1 MEKNI
6 KENNMVNIIWNV
18 ADLLRGDFKQSEYGK
33 IILPFIVLRRF
44 DCVLKPT
51 KSDVLKMNETID
63 VENKA
68 PIFKKITGHD
78 FYNISNYDFEKL
90 IDDSSSINSNLNDY
104 LNGFSENVSEIFD
117 SFELRT
123 TIDRLDKNNL
133 LFLIVEK
140 FNSFDFG
147 VDTVNNLTM
156 GYVFEELIRKFSE
169 QSNETAGEHFTPRE
183 VIELMVEIILEP
195 DMAEIT
201 KPGKVVTIFD
211 PACGTGGM
219 LSIAQNKIVEINNDT
234 TVIPFGQELNPET
247 YATCKSDM
255 ILKGNTNSKIV
266 LGNSLSEDG
275 FKNEKYD
282 YMLTNP
288 PFGVDWK
295 KVEKFVKNEEESL
308 GFGGRF
314 GAGTPRISDGQLL
327 FLQHMISKMR
337 PKELGGSR
345 IGVVFNGSPL
355 FTGDAGSGESEIR
368 KWIIENDMLE
378 AIIALPT
385 ELFYNTGIATYIW
398 VITNKK
404 SDSRKGKV
412 RLVNGVNYFEKIRK
426 ALGNKRN
433 EISEVNR
440 EEIVKLYSMKEQHED
455 YKEFNN
461 EEFGY
466 NKVVVE
472 RPLKYI
478 YKVNESKIDEITN
491 KTKKSKEL
499 FLGKND
505 EFEEQY
511 NTFRNNLANSASDK
525 EFKTSTE
532 FIEYI
537 ETLTSSDYKLDK
549 NRQKTLL
556 SIFCE
561 ENENGEIIKD
571 GKGNIKPSSQ
581 LRDTENI
588 PLNENIEEYITRE
601 VLPFVPEAWI
611 DESKTK
617 VGYEIPFTKHFY
629 KFKMPR
635 KTEEIISE
643 IMDIE
648 SELFGNL
655 EKIFKDKV

>member
-201 KPGKVVTIFD
+201 KSGKVVTIFD

-295 KVEKFVKNEEESL
+295 KVENFVKNEEESL

-314 GAGTPRISDGQLL
+314 GAGTPKISDGQLL

-337 PKELGGSR
+337 PKESGGSR

-426 ALGNKRN
+426 SLGNKRN

-617 VGYEIPFTKHFY
+617 VGYEIPFTRYFY
-629 KFKMPR
+629 KFTMPR
-635 KTEEIISE
+635 KTEEIMSE
-643 IMDIE
+643 IMSIE

-655 EKIFKDKV
+655 EEIFKEKM